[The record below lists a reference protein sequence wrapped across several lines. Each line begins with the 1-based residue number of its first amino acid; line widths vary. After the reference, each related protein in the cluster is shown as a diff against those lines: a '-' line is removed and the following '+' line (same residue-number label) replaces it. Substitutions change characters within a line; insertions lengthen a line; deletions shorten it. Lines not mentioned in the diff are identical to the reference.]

1 MSFSSLDFYLATVVV
16 IFGVDVLSAWG
27 LNLQYGYAGIPNF
40 SFIVFQAAGAYTA
53 AILTLG
59 PMTATSGQTY
69 VAGTHVPFP
78 VALLAAVAAGAALS
92 AVIGVFAMKRMRADY
107 QAAILLILA
116 LIVNQF
122 IITDT
127 SLFNGTSG
135 LANVSRPLGSLVN
148 PSTTGWQWAYAAL
161 VWAICVVVLFGVQR
175 LSRSSWGRALRAQR
189 DHDAAAAALGCNVVA
204 LKMQVFVIGG
214 AIAGLSG
221 GLLVFYLQ
229 AFNTA
234 SWGYEE
240 TLAIFVSI
248 LIGGVA
254 NNWGVLLGTF
264 LVQIVFVE
272 VPNLL
277 PQFGYIG
284 LVDALEW
291 VVIGLLWMA
300 AIAFRPQGL
309 IPERRVRAER
319 FGLPAL
325 RRAPPVA
332 ATTAAAAAAPG
343 QHGAHEERLGAA
355 GGASRR

>member
-1 MSFSSLDFYLATVVV
+1 MSFYIATVVV
-16 IFGVDVLSAWG
+16 IFGIDVLAAWA
-27 LNLQYGYAGIPNF
+27 LNLQYGLAGIPNF
-40 SFIVFQAAGAYTA
+40 AFIVFQAAGAYTA

-59 PMTATSGQTY
+59 PMTASSAQTY
-69 VAGTHVPFP
+69 IGGAHVPF
-78 VALLAAVAAGAALS
+78 VVGLIASMAGGAALAAVVGA
-92 AVIGVFAMKRMRADY
+92 FAMKRMRADY

-116 LIVNQF
+116 LILNQF
-122 IITDT
+122 VTTDT

-135 LANVSRPLGSLVN
+135 LANITRPLGSLIN
-148 PSTTGWQWAYAAL
+148 PNSTGWQWAYAGL
-161 VWAICVVVLFGVQR
+161 VWALCAVVLFVVQR

-204 LKMQVFVIGG
+204 LKLQVFVIGG

-229 AFNTA
+229 AWNTGT
-234 SWGYEE
+234 WGYEE

-254 NNWGVLLGTF
+254 NNWGVIVGTF

-291 VVIGLLWMA
+291 IVIGLLWMI
-300 AIAFRPQGL
+300 AIAFRPQGV
-309 IPERRVRAER
+309 IPERRVRAAR
-319 FGLPAL
+319 LGAGAPI
-325 RRAPPVA
+325 RAVPGEPPSR
-332 ATTAAAAAAPG
+332 ATSRPVGSAP
-343 QHGAHEERLGAA
+343 QVPLGAA
-355 GGASRR
+355 GPVSGSSEQ

>member
-1 MSFSSLDFYLATVVV
+1 MNLSSLDFYLATVVV
-16 IFGVDVLSAWG
+16 IFGVDVLAGWA

-69 VAGTHVPFP
+69 VAGARVPFV
-78 VALLAAVAAGAALS
+78 VALLAAMAGGAALS

-116 LIVNQF
+116 LILNQF
-122 IITDT
+122 ITTDT

-135 LANVSRPLGSLVN
+135 LANISRPLGSLIN
-148 PSTTGWQWAYAAL
+148 PSTSGWQWAYAGL
-161 VWAICVVVLFGVQR
+161 VWAVCAVVLFAVQR

-204 LKMQVFVIGG
+204 LKMQVFVVGG

-229 AFNTA
+229 AWNTA

-254 NNWGVLLGTF
+254 NNWGVILGTF

-291 VVIGLLWMA
+291 IVIGLLWMI
-300 AIAFRPQGL
+300 AIAFRPQGM

-319 FGLPAL
+319 LG
-325 RRAPPVA
+325 APPPMSAVLRPDRLPE
-332 ATTAAAAAAPG
+332 TSTG
-343 QHGAHEERLGAA
+343 GGAQRGPLGTA
-355 GGASRR
+355 GGPGALKR

>member
-1 MSFSSLDFYLATVVV
+1 MTFSSLDFYLGTVVV
-16 IFGVDVLSAWG
+16 IFGVDVLAGWG

-53 AILTLG
+53 AVLTLG

-69 VAGTHVPFP
+69 VGGAHVPFP
-78 VALLAAVAAGAALS
+78 VALLAAMAGGAALS

-116 LIVNQF
+116 LILNQF
-122 IITDT
+122 ITTDT

-135 LANVSRPLGSLVN
+135 LANISRPLGSLVN
-148 PSTTGWQWAYAAL
+148 PSTAGWQWAYAGL
-161 VWAICVVVLFGVQR
+161 VWAICVVVLFCVQR
-175 LSRSSWGRALRAQR
+175 LSKSSWGRALRAQR

-240 TLAIFVSI
+240 TLAIFVSV

-254 NNWGVLLGTF
+254 NNWGVILGTF

-291 VVIGLLWMA
+291 IVIGLLWMI
-300 AIAFRPQGL
+300 AIAFRPQGM
-309 IPERRVRAER
+309 IPERRFPAER

-325 RRAPPVA
+325 RRARPH
-332 ATTAAAAAAPG
+332 ATSAPAG
-343 QHGAHEERLGAA
+343 PEPEGAPHEPLGAA